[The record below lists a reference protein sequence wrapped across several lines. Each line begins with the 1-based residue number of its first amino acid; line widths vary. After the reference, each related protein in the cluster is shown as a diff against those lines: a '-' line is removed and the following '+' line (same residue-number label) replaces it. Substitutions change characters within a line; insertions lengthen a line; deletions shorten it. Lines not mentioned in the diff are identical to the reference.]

1 MVASRPQKKC
11 MFQRGYCYSKIFG
24 ELFRHNFV
32 VIHPYPCQYH
42 SSMNIVH
49 PDRCF
54 MTKLYEQWL
63 SSGED
68 WLKSSLVINNTKNLS
83 SRRRGRYVMKTYK
96 ALKDLYG
103 AAIAKGLRDSK
114 RELQN
119 NKPVEDTNCYWME
132 NPDLPGREDC

>member
-1 MVASRPQKKC
+1 
-11 MFQRGYCYSKIFG
+11 
-24 ELFRHNFV
+24 
-32 VIHPYPCQYH
+32 
-42 SSMNIVH
+42 
-49 PDRCF
+49 

-83 SRRRGRYVMKTYK
+83 SRSRGRYVMKTYK